1 MSELTEAL
9 KRWDE
14 LTAAERDALVA
25 VHVMGW
31 HADQDYYGHPVW
43 NYAGKTGHADRWNP
57 TTDRN
62 DCAETVRAFCANFD
76 LSRRVQEMI
85 AHKEFETES
94 MYLARIASQS
104 DILSAWLLDPADVCL
119 AMLEA
124 LVESEGGR

>member
-1 MSELTEAL
+1 MTPQADIA
-9 KRWDE
+9 RWDE

-62 DCAETVRAFCANFD
+62 DCAETVRAFEYAEIGTVF
-76 LSRRVQEMI
+76 
-85 AHKEFETES
+85 FEGK
-94 MYLARIASQS
+94 LKRIMFGRGQNISCLGAT
-104 DILSAWLLDPADVCL
+104 DWMTADPDSVCR

-124 LVESEGGR
+124 RAEREDGA